1 MAVVIPI
8 ISTFDPKGVT
18 SALTNLQN
26 LFNADKTGAEK
37 LRIGT
42 GIASAGI
49 LAGAGAAAVG
59 LFKVGESF
67 DDAFD
72 KIRVGTGATGP
83 QLDQLKNVMKG
94 VVSDVPAS
102 FGDAATAVT
111 TLSQQLG
118 LSGKPLQN
126 MSDRVLELSR
136 MTGTD
141 LQTNLDSVAG
151 VMNNF
156 GVSAADQSGKL
167 DELFRASQ
175 ASGVGVSDLAGQMSS
190 SGAQLRSVGLNFE
203 ESASLLGTLGKAGL
217 DAGDV
222 MPALGKAMATA
233 AANGQSAQ
241 DVFRQTFDTIKNSPS
256 DVSASGAALDVFGAK
271 AGPKLAT
278 LIREGK
284 LSYDDM
290 MGSIAKGK
298 DSIMGASGDTQDFGE
313 KLTVLKNNVLVA
325 LEPIATQVFNAVGK
339 AVEKVGPIIEHLT
352 KWMTKHKGVIITVAA
367 VVGGIVLVVLAAY
380 TASMLSAAAATV
392 AATWPIL
399 AIIAVIALLVAG
411 VTYAWKHFAW
421 FRTVVKTVFSA
432 IKSAIHVAWQVIKVI
447 FHAISWYIMNIL
459 VPYFKM
465 IWDVVQTVFGVVV
478 TIISGAWDGIKAV
491 FKWIKDGVKSVIDIF
506 GTIVGSITDAFST
519 LGDIILSPF
528 KWAFNQ
534 IAKIWNGTVGQIHF
548 KTPSWMGPLGN
559 IGFSIPKIP
568 EWKAV
573 GGSVMGGNPYIVGE
587 QGPELFIPGNMGGSI
602 VPHNR
607 MNGMGGVTN
616 HVTINVHGADPQAV
630 VNALRTWTQRNGSLA
645 GAGVR

>member
-8 ISTFDPKGVT
+8 ISTFDSKGVT
-18 SALTNLQN
+18 SAITNLRN
-26 LFNADKTGAEK
+26 LFNSNKTGAEK
-37 LRIGT
+37 MRIGT
-42 GIASAGI
+42 QIASAGI

-72 KIRVGTGATGP
+72 KIRVGTGKTGP
-83 QLDQLKNVMKG
+83 ELDQLKNVMKG
-94 VVSDVPAS
+94 VASDVPAS

-111 TLSQQLG
+111 ILTQQLG
-118 LSGKPLQN
+118 LTGKPLQK
-126 MSDRVLELSR
+126 MSDQVLELSR

-156 GVSAADQSGKL
+156 GVTAADQSGKL

-175 ASGVGVSDLAGQMSS
+175 SSGVAVSDLAGQMAS
-190 SGAQLRSVGLNFE
+190 SGAQMRSVGLDFE
-203 ESASLLGTLGKAGL
+203 QSAGLLGTLGKAGL

-222 MPALGKAMATA
+222 MPALGKAMAEA
-233 AANGQSAQ
+233 AKHGQSAQ
-241 DVFRQTFDTIKNSPS
+241 DVFQTTFSTIKNAPS
-256 DVSASGAALDVFGAK
+256 DVAASGAALDVFGAK
-271 AGPKLAT
+271 AGPKLAA

-284 LSYDDM
+284 LSYEDM
-290 MGSIAKGK
+290 VGSITKGK

-313 KLTVLKNNVLVA
+313 KLTKLKNNVLVA

-339 AVEKVGPIIEHLT
+339 AMDKIGPIIKRIT
-352 KWMTKHKGVIITVAA
+352 KWFEEHKGVAKLLAIVLGAVLVGALAAFTVALFSA
-367 VVGGIVLVVLAAY
+367 GGALAFVMSPITLIVAGL
-380 TASMLSAAAATV
+380 
-392 AATWPIL
+392 
-399 AIIAVIALLVAG
+399 ALLVVG
-411 VTYAWKHFAW
+411 VLYAWKHFAW
-421 FRTVVKTVFSA
+421 FRTAVKAVWA
-432 IKSAIHVAWQVIKVI
+432 GIKSAIHLAWQIIKVI
-447 FHAISWYIMNIL
+447 FHAIGWYITNIL

-465 IWDVVQTVFGVVV
+465 LWDIVQTVFGVVV
-478 TIISGAWDGIKAV
+478 SIISGAWGVIKGV
-491 FKWIKDGVKSVIDIF
+491 FHFIKDGVKGVIDIF
-506 GTIVGSITDAFST
+506 GTIVDGITSAFST

-534 IAKIWNGTVGQIHF
+534 IAKIWNGTVGQISF

-559 IGFSIPKIP
+559 KGFSIPKIP

-587 QGPELFIPGNMGGSI
+587 QGPELFVPGGSGTI
-602 VPHNR
+602 VPNHR
-607 MNGMGGVTN
+607 LAGGGVTN